1 MEGVFS
7 MKKTRILFVITIL
20 LLLSIITVSAYSPQ
34 IGDFIGQVLYTD
46 IVTILDGK
54 PIPSVN
60 IGGRTAIIVEDLS
73 DYGYNV
79 TWDGEKRILDVETK
93 EQTDSNTV
101 STITGMIMLP
111 EGQVAPKGGIEVEI
125 GARMKNEIVPTKG
138 ASGVPGTLVKYTKT
152 IIYEGNN
159 FATYSIQLP
168 MNPKEYQL
176 QIEGKY
182 NKQKVLDYIS
192 ITDGK
197 KININ
202 HVLDMDIK

>member
-1 MEGVFS
+1 
-7 MKKTRILFVITIL
+7 MKKTRILFVMSIL
-20 LLLSIITVSAYSPQ
+20 LLLSIITVSAYSHQ
-34 IGDFIGQVLYTD
+34 IGDLIGKVLYTD

-54 PIPSVN
+54 PISSVN
-60 IGGRTAIIVEDLS
+60 IGGRTAIIVEDLK

-79 TWDGEKRILDVETK
+79 TWDEDKRILDVETE
-93 EQTDSNTV
+93 EQSDSNTV

-111 EGQVAPKGGIEVEI
+111 DGQVAPEGGIEIEI
-125 GARMKNEIVPTKG
+125 GARMANEVISTKE

-152 IIYEGNN
+152 VIYEGNN

-168 MNPKEYQL
+168 IKPKEYQL

-182 NKQKVLDYIS
+182 NKKKVLDYIS

-197 KININ
+197 NVNVN